1 MDTVNT
7 TSKKG
12 WKVLELVIFWW
23 ITWPVI
29 TWALTC
35 YWFITWNDKLECYL
49 FIFIWLPWIFPV
61 QFGTM
66 KPNKASAGL
75 WNHEKNV
82 PFGRIKPELWE
93 KWVNWLQLTLA
104 KSVSL
109 GKPNLRLFMTWQYCF
124 AKFCPWVFGSCFRFV
139 SSCFTPANDLA
150 DPTKIS
156 LLTPAW
162 PVGLC
167 QNHPVY
173 QSGPLSIRLAQ
184 GFSLGQD

>member
-124 AKFCPWVFGSCFRFV
+124 AKFCPWVFGRQTSEAFMSLFKSFV
-139 SSCFTPANDLA
+139 SVGVSSNLIMFDERRFPA
-150 DPTKIS
+150 KIKS
-156 LLTPAW
+156 L
-162 PVGLC
+162 
-167 QNHPVY
+167 Q
-173 QSGPLSIRLAQ
+173 
-184 GFSLGQD
+184 